1 MEEKLKLL
9 AKWCLEHEAEIDVYH
24 DGQLE
29 AACKYAASQAVN
41 QVGDYLQEILEND
54 TEWAIKQLKEEE

>member
-24 DGQLE
+24 DGQMERALKRAE
-29 AACKYAASQAVN
+29 SNAINK
-41 QVGDYLQEILEND
+41 VGDYLNEILEND
-54 TEWAIKQLKEEE
+54 TEWAIKQLKEEG